1 LFFGQRVPYLFA
13 LGNHKLSAAAVRFQC
28 CLGFYVDLISIQ
40 VSPYC
45 FVGIQIWVFSVNFSI
60 GRSLPCY
67 TMNEEVQI
75 SYVLAWARD
84 GGMHWSP
91 KWTVRWVATA
101 DSPVALKTHGM
112 RFE

>member
-1 LFFGQRVPYLFA
+1 
-13 LGNHKLSAAAVRFQC
+13 
-28 CLGFYVDLISIQ
+28 
-40 VSPYC
+40 
-45 FVGIQIWVFSVNFSI
+45 
-60 GRSLPCY
+60 
-67 TMNEEVQI
+67 MNEKVQI

-84 GGMHWSP
+84 GGKHWSP